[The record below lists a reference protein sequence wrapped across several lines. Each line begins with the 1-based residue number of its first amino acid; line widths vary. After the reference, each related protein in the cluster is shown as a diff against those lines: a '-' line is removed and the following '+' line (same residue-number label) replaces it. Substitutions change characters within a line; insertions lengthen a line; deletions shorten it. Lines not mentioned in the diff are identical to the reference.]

1 MTAKEFENITEI
13 LDLIASININRCAA
27 TTYDLGV
34 QECARHEI
42 IQGIARHYDVVYHKM
57 PQGVKTFPVKGSRA

>member
-42 IQGIARHYDVVYHKM
+42 IQGLARHYDVVYHIQ
-57 PQGVKTFPVKGSRA
+57 PPGVTTLPVRGHRA

>member
-1 MTAKEFENITEI
+1 MTAKEFENITQI
-13 LDLIASININRCAA
+13 LDLIAQLNINRCAA

-42 IQGIARHYDVVYHKM
+42 IQGIARHYDVVWHKV
-57 PQGVKTFPVKGSRA
+57 PHDEKIFPVKGSCA